1 MRLLLSLFLSIG
13 SLIVAAQQNYFLNGN
28 ATALGDDC
36 YQLTD
41 IWTNQNGTVWYAD
54 QIDLN
59 QNFDITFLMNLGTN
73 DATGADGVCF
83 VLQNQG
89 TDAIGVSGGGMGYQ
103 SFTTSLGIEFD
114 TWQNGK
120 SADPSF
126 DHIAIQKNGSV
137 NHNATEN
144 LAGPVQMDAFN
155 ANTEDGDDH
164 VVRITWDPATQIIQV
179 YFDCV
184 FRLQTSVNIIEDIFS
199 GQPLVYW
206 GFTAATGGATNI
218 QTVCLTPNILA
229 SASQLQACPGTTI
242 QLSAGASLNAVYDW
256 TPGSTLSDSTIVNP
270 IAAPT
275 QTTTYTVSFTNLCGI
290 QQTSDITITVD
301 DLQISIPSASQ
312 LTCADTLASI
322 PVISN
327 FIDLNYQWTSTD
339 GIIEGADTL
348 STLNTATSGTY
359 IVNANYQNQCFAA
372 DTIVISADYSD
383 FSISMAYDSVLT
395 CADDELILFSSTGVP
410 GTQFNWSTNTGNFVN
425 GSNSAIATVDAPGEY
440 TVVAFY
446 NNNCQ
451 DQFSLNVTS
460 NQIFPIVQLSGD
472 TVVTCAQPVV
482 NLTTTSTAPSSGYLW
497 STNAGGTI
505 TSANN
510 IANITASTSGIY
522 IVNVTDLTNGCETAE
537 AITITT
543 DTIHPVI
550 TSTLADTLSC
560 KNPVVILDNYNV
572 QNANEY
578 SVNWST
584 LDGSLISIPSDP
596 TPEVNA
602 AGTYALTVVSNVNGC
617 SDQEDILVPINE
629 NINFDVNDIALPN
642 VITFNGDSLNQA
654 WRPFLKSNPD
664 EDIMP
669 YLSEY
674 HLMVLNRWGT
684 AVFHSSPET
693 PYWKPD
699 ALSEGTYYY
708 ILEYLTYCGE
718 GASTQTGGSVLIVR

>member
-1 MRLLLSLFLSIG
+1 MRLLLSVILSIC
-13 SLIVAAQQNYFLNGN
+13 SLIVSAQQNYFLNGN
-28 ATALGDDC
+28 ATALGGDC

-41 IWTNQNGTVWYAD
+41 IWNNQNGTVWYAD

-59 QNFDITFLMNLGTN
+59 QNFDITFLMNLGSN

-83 VLQNQG
+83 VLQTQG
-89 TDAIGVSGGGMGYQ
+89 TNAIGVSGGGMGYQ

-120 SADPSF
+120 SSDPTF

-137 NHNATEN
+137 NHNAAEN

-184 FRLQTSVNIIEDIFS
+184 FRLQTTVNIIEDIFS

-218 QTVCLTPNILA
+218 QKVCLTPNILA

-301 DLQISIPSASQ
+301 DLQISIPNTTT

-322 PVISN
+322 PVNSN
-327 FIDLNYQWTSTD
+327 FIDLSYQWTTTD
-339 GIIEGADTL
+339 GIIAGADTL
-348 STLNTATSGTY
+348 STLNTATAGTY
-359 IVNANYQNQCFAA
+359 IVNAGYQNQCFAA

-395 CADDELILFSSTGVP
+395 CVDDQMILFSSTGIP
-410 GTQFNWSTNTGNFVN
+410 GTQFSWSTNTGNFVN
-425 GSNSAIATVDAPGEY
+425 GSNGAIATVDTPGEY

-460 NQIFPIVQLSGD
+460 NQIFPIVQLTGD
-472 TVVTCAQPVV
+472 TVITCAQPSV
-482 NLTTTSTAPSSGYLW
+482 NISTTSTAPASGYLW
-497 STNAGGTI
+497 TTNAGGTI
-505 TSANN
+505 TTANN
-510 IANITASTSGIY
+510 LANINAITSGIY
-522 IVNVTDLTNGCETAE
+522 IVNVTDLTNGCETVE
-537 AITITT
+537 AITLTT
-543 DTIHPVI
+543 DTVHPVI

-572 QNANEY
+572 QNANEF

-584 LDGSLISIPSDP
+584 LDGSIISIPSDP

-602 AGTYALTVVSNVNGC
+602 PGNYTLTVVNDVNGC
-617 SDQEDILVPINE
+617 SDQADINVPINE
-629 NINFDVNDIALPN
+629 NINFDVNDIVLPN
-642 VITFNGDSLNQA
+642 IITFNGDSLNQA

-699 ALSEGTYYY
+699 SLSEGTYYY

-718 GASTQTGGSVLIVR
+718 GASTKTGGSVLIVR

>member
-1 MRLLLSLFLSIG
+1 MRLVIFLFIG
-13 SLIVAAQQNYFLNGN
+13 LMSGKLFAQQNYFLNGN
-28 ATALGDDC
+28 ATALGGDC

-41 IWTNQNGTVWYAD
+41 IWNNQNGTVWYAD

-59 QNFDITFLMNLGTN
+59 QPFDITFLMNLGTN

-83 VLQNQG
+83 VLQSQG
-89 TDAIGVSGGGMGYQ
+89 TNAIGVSGGGMGYQ

-120 SADPSF
+120 SSDPSF

-137 NHNATEN
+137 DHNSTEN

-155 ANTEDGDDH
+155 VNTEDGDDH
-164 VVRITWDPATQIIQV
+164 VVRITWNPGTQIIQV

-184 FRLQTSVNIIEDIFS
+184 FRVQATVDIVGEIFS

-218 QTVCLTPNILA
+218 QSVCLTPNILA

-242 QLSAGASLNAVYDW
+242 QLSAGASLNGVYDW
-256 TPGSTLSDSTIVNP
+256 TPGASLSDSTIVNP
-270 IAAPT
+270 IASPA

-301 DLQISIPSASQ
+301 DLEISVPPTALLS
-312 LTCADTLASI
+312 CADTLATV
-322 PVISN
+322 PVSSN
-327 FIDLNYQWTSTD
+327 FIDLQYQWTTTD
-339 GIIEGADTL
+339 GSIIGTDTL
-348 STLNTATSGTY
+348 SSLNTTTSGTY
-359 IVNANYQNQCFAA
+359 IINANYQNQCFDA
-372 DTIVISADYSD
+372 DTIVVSADYSD
-383 FSISMAYDSVLT
+383 FNISMAYDSVLT
-395 CADDELILFSSTGVP
+395 CFDDQLILFSSTGIP
-410 GTQFNWSTNTGNFVN
+410 GTEFTWTTTTGNFVN
-425 GSNSAIATVDAPGEY
+425 GSNGAIATVDAPGEY

-451 DQFSLNVTS
+451 DAFSLNVSS
-460 NQIFPIVQLSGD
+460 NQIFPIVQINGD
-472 TVVTCAQPVV
+472 TVITCAQPTITL
-482 NLTTTSTAPSSGYLW
+482 NTSSTAANSGYQW
-497 STNAGGTI
+497 TANAGGTI

-510 IANITASTSGIY
+510 LSNITASTSGIY
-522 IVNVTDLTNGCETAE
+522 IVNVTDLANGCETAE
-537 AITITT
+537 AITLTT

-550 TSTLADTLSC
+550 STTLPDTLSC
-560 KNPVVILDNYNV
+560 KNPMVVLNNYEV
-572 QNANEY
+572 QNTADY

-584 LDGSLISIPSDP
+584 NDGNIIGLP
-596 TPEVNA
+596 TLPNPEVIST
-602 AGTYALTVVSNVNGC
+602 GTYTITVVNNNNGC
-617 SDQEDILVPINE
+617 ADNADIFVPINE
-629 NINFDVNDIALPN
+629 NINFDVNDIELPN
-642 VITFNGDSLNQA
+642 ILTFNGDSLNQS
-654 WRPFLKSNPD
+654 WRPFLRSDPE

-674 HLMVLNRWGT
+674 RLMVFNRWGSM
-684 AVFHSSPET
+684 VFESTESS

-699 ALSEGTYYY
+699 SLSEGTYYY

-718 GASTQTGGSVLIVR
+718 GAATQTGGSVLIVR

>member
-1 MRLLLSLFLSIG
+1 MRLLLSVILSIC
-13 SLIVAAQQNYFLNGN
+13 SLIVSAQQNYFLNGN
-28 ATALGDDC
+28 ATALGGDC

-41 IWTNQNGTVWYAD
+41 IWNNQNGTVWYAD

-59 QNFDITFLMNLGTN
+59 QNFDITFLMNLGSN

-83 VLQNQG
+83 VLQTQG
-89 TDAIGVSGGGMGYQ
+89 TNAIGVSGGGMGYQ

-120 SADPSF
+120 SSDPTF

-137 NHNATEN
+137 NHNAAEN

-184 FRLQTSVNIIEDIFS
+184 FRLQTTVNIIEDIFS

-218 QTVCLTPNILA
+218 QKVCLTPNILA

-301 DLQISIPSASQ
+301 DLQISIPNTTT

-322 PVISN
+322 PVNSN
-327 FIDLNYQWTSTD
+327 FIDLSYQWTTTD
-339 GIIEGADTL
+339 GIFAGADTL
-348 STLNTATSGTY
+348 STLNTATAGTY
-359 IVNANYQNQCFAA
+359 IVNAGYQNQCFAA

-395 CADDELILFSSTGVP
+395 CVDDQMILFSSTGIP
-410 GTQFNWSTNTGNFVN
+410 GTQFSWSTNTGNFVN
-425 GSNSAIATVDAPGEY
+425 GSNGAIATVDTPGEY

-460 NQIFPIVQLSGD
+460 NQIFPIVQLTGD
-472 TVVTCAQPVV
+472 TVITCAQPSV
-482 NLTTTSTAPSSGYLW
+482 NISTTSTAPASGYLW
-497 STNAGGTI
+497 TTNAGGTI
-505 TSANN
+505 TTANN
-510 IANITASTSGIY
+510 LANINAITSGIY
-522 IVNVTDLTNGCETAE
+522 IVNVTDLTNGCETVE
-537 AITITT
+537 AITLTT
-543 DTIHPVI
+543 DTVHPVI

-572 QNANEY
+572 QNANEF

-584 LDGSLISIPSDP
+584 LDGSIISIPSDP

-602 AGTYALTVVSNVNGC
+602 PGNYTLTVVNDVNGC
-617 SDQEDILVPINE
+617 SDQADINVPINE
-629 NINFDVNDIALPN
+629 NINFDVNDIVLPN
-642 VITFNGDSLNQA
+642 IITFNGDSLNQA

-699 ALSEGTYYY
+699 SLSEGTYYY

-718 GASTQTGGSVLIVR
+718 GASTKTGGSVLIVR